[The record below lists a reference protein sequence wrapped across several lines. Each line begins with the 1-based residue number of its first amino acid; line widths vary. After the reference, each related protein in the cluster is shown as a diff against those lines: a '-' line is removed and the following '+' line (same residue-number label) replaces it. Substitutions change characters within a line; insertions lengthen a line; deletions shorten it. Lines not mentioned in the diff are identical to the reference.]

1 MNNNM
6 NNNNNS
12 FIYVD
17 DQKLYDTDSNTRQY
31 SDRSYNDRSYNIDT
45 DVDNNVHDNVRDNVH
60 DNADDNVVINVDDI
74 LFGSEP
80 SDSENSNSLGGDGD
94 GGDGG
99 GDDVIYTKLSYH
111 DVRSQIN
118 KSYEQDIVHR
128 YSSAL
133 DILASYI
140 KGQKTIYMETRTY
153 LVKILNMLMFPA
165 MFLSG
170 FITIIQSPICVSH
183 PFILSGISALVT
195 FLLAIISYTK
205 LEGASEA
212 HKISSYQY
220 DKLQSFIEF
229 QSGQVLLFSN
239 PILNN
244 ENMER
249 IFDKQKKIID
259 SSSSLPYSSAEENN
273 INVYNSN
280 SYNLS
285 EEERKRAE
293 TENKKFE
300 EERKRIEKNAM
311 MNALYQERLQAEN
324 ELIANM
330 RDNMVRIESE
340 ICDIKET
347 NQFIIPQTIRYT
359 YPLLYNT
366 NVFSVIKKID
376 DFRAKTLTELK
387 HIKNELRFINAYI
400 KKHTNT
406 YTTLVNKNN
415 LQYKNETIRDIIIKY
430 KERSNNLFAEKKK
443 IINVILYLNTA
454 FSMIDKMFQQEI
466 LNAKLRK
473 DYWVRFRLYDI
484 SQCCCC
490 SDKIKLLLPSKYI
503 EPELSGGDIFS
514 QIMGVGFDS

>member
-1 MNNNM
+1 M
-6 NNNNNS
+6 NNNNS

-17 DQKLYDTDSNTRQY
+17 NQKLYDTDSNTRQY
-31 SDRSYNDRSYNIDT
+31 SDRSYNVDDNI
-45 DVDNNVHDNVRDNVH
+45 HDNVDVH
-60 DNADDNVVINVDDI
+60 DNVVINVDDI

-80 SDSENSNSLGGDGD
+80 SDSENSNSLGGDGGD
-94 GGDGG
+94 GGG

-111 DVRSQIN
+111 DVRAQIN

-170 FITIIQSPICVSH
+170 FITVIQSPIGVSH

-259 SSSSLPYSSAEENN
+259 SSSLPYSSAEENN

-285 EEERKRAE
+285 EEERNRAE

-300 EERKRIEKNAM
+300 EERKRMEKNAM